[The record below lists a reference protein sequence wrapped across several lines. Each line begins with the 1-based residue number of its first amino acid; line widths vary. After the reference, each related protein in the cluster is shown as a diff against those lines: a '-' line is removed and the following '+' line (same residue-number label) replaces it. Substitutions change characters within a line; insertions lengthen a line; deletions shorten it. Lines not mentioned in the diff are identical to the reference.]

1 MHCDKM
7 GYVLTLCHFPLL
19 AWHFLLACHFHVCEK
34 GSRGRGERG
43 ERDELHKCTS
53 TPVLLYLKFAR
64 AKVRASNVFRTHMP

>member
-43 ERDELHKCTS
+43 ERGERDIRQTETADRERKITMFS
-53 TPVLLYLKFAR
+53 T
-64 AKVRASNVFRTHMP
+64 MPHT